1 MQSSLEQGQSA
12 VNTDIAAY
20 TTSFPPNPE
29 DAQKCGVTPGCRTYY
44 VNRFIVEDYDKVL
57 PVTKSSMTRDRL
69 PQTSA
74 FGLPFRQR
82 GDGQL
87 FMPDA
92 SNEVRYP
99 RDTFEHEC
107 DRALAEVPYNRWH
120 CVSFPLAY
128 QSWKSVD
135 SRQGV
140 QVFRCNK

>member
-1 MQSSLEQGQSA
+1 MQRVDDT
-12 VNTDIAAY
+12 VNTDIQQY
-20 TTSFPPNPE
+20 NTSFPPNVE
-29 DAQKCGVTPGCRTYY
+29 NAAKCGVTPGCRTYH
-44 VNRFIVEDYDKVL
+44 VNKFIVDDFDKVL
-57 PVTKSSMTRDRL
+57 PVTKASMTRDRL

-82 GDGQL
+82 GDGQM

-92 SNEVRYP
+92 SNDVRYP
-99 RDTFEHEC
+99 RDTFVHEC
-107 DRALAEVPYNRWH
+107 DRALAEVPFNRWH

>member
-1 MQSSLEQGQSA
+1 MQEQVDTS
-12 VNTDIAAY
+12 VNSDIATY
-20 TTSFPPNPE
+20 NTSFPPDIEN
-29 DAQKCGVTPGCRTYY
+29 AKQCGATPGCRSYH
-44 VNRFIVEDYDKVL
+44 VNKFIVEDFEKVL
-57 PVTKSSMTRDRL
+57 PVTRSSMTRDRL

-87 FMPDA
+87 FLPDA
-92 SNEVRYP
+92 SNDVRFP
-99 RDTFEHEC
+99 KTQFEHEC
-107 DRALAEVPYNRWH
+107 DRALAEVPYDRWH
-120 CVSFPLAY
+120 CVSFPLAW